1 MVESEP
7 GANLLPSFLLA
18 LPLWASLWFHLPSP
32 RLDSSHR
39 LVHYPSCANCSGKGQ
54 VSVSR
59 GTSRSGALPRKR
71 ARGLWHNPGANSI
84 SAFVLVHLRFDLN
97 LLDQFNYLLGE
108 WVGSGDDP
116 VLTLAKE
123 DDIPLVLG

>member
-1 MVESEP
+1 MVGLEP
-7 GANLLPSFLLA
+7 GANSLPSLLLA
-18 LPLWASLWFHLPSP
+18 PPLRASLWFHPPS
-32 RLDSSHR
+32 LHSDSIHR
-39 LVHYPSCANCSGKGQ
+39 LVHYPSCAKSSGKGQ
-54 VSVSR
+54 VSVLR

-84 SAFVLVHLRFDLN
+84 SALVLVHLRFDLN

-123 DDIPLVLG
+123 DNVPLVLG